1 VLEWIFERVAGGG
14 DAVDTPIGRVPAPGA
29 VDTTGLKVSDTD
41 MTELLSVDAE
51 EWRRELPLISEHYE
65 RFGDR
70 VPPALRDELDALAKR
85 LAG

>member
-1 VLEWIFERVAGGG
+1 
-14 DAVDTPIGRVPAPGA
+14 
-29 VDTTGLKVSDTD
+29 

-51 EWRRELPLISEHYE
+51 EWRRELPLISEHYD

-85 LAG
+85 LDG